1 MKTIRTLAAVAGSA
15 ALLTLAQLWAAPVP
29 VEINGAFKGASEGGS
44 GCPRWLL
51 RVPPNDGGN
60 VEFVKGENG
69 LALKVTTG
77 KKKVSC
83 LSKEQIKA
91 KIGDKILVDL
101 KASGK
106 GAFRINAYMYGA
118 HNGKYLST
126 LAGKK
131 LAAPE
136 KSSPVS
142 QTLKVAAKSE
152 TAYVTVVIV
161 VLPGSEVTLED
172 VKVRYEAKDGISGE
186 KAAENKEKK

>member
-1 MKTIRTLAAVAGSA
+1 MKTIRTFAAAVGGA
-15 ALLTLAQLWAAPVP
+15 ALLTFAQLWAAPVP
-29 VEINGAFKGASEGGS
+29 VEVNGAFAGASEGGS
-44 GCPRWLL
+44 ACPRWLL
-51 RVPPNDGGN
+51 RVPPHDGGK

-106 GAFRINAYMYGA
+106 GSFRINAYMYGA

-131 LAAPE
+131 LAASE
-136 KSSPVS
+136 KSATVS
-142 QTLKVAAKSE
+142 A
-152 TAYVTVVIV
+152 
-161 VLPGSEVTLED
+161 G
-172 VKVRYEAKDGISGE
+172 
-186 KAAENKEKK
+186 